1 MRARVSPSLQD
12 KLEKSRPEPAEG
24 VTERDA
30 IQPQGAHMAHGTVKW
45 FNTKRGFGFISRA
58 GFVSRDAGGADV
70 FVHHSQVTDPFGGFV
85 PGDLVKFTIESRT
98 DGLRALDVHA
108 A

>member
-1 MRARVSPSLQD
+1 
-12 KLEKSRPEPAEG
+12 
-24 VTERDA
+24 
-30 IQPQGAHMAHGTVKW
+30 MAFGTVKW
-45 FNTKRGFGFISRA
+45 FNAKRGFGFISRT

-70 FVHHSQVTDPFGGFV
+70 FVHHSQVTDPPGGFV
-85 PGDLVKFTIESRT
+85 PGDLVRFTIDLRA